1 MRIISFKRIKEFSE
15 KHSDAESALSIWYY
29 SVYSKDWNSLNDL
42 KKDFNSVDYVGS
54 NRYVFNI
61 KGNNYRLIAIISFN
75 AKKVY
80 IRFIGTHSEYDK
92 IKDIKNL

>member
-1 MRIISFKRIKEFSE
+1 MRIVSFKTIREFSE
-15 KHSDAESALSIWYY
+15 KYNDAESALSVWYY
-29 SVYSKDWNSLNDL
+29 NVSAKEWNSLNDIRN
-42 KKDFNSVDYVGS
+42 DFNTVDYVGN

-61 KGNNYRLIAIISFN
+61 KGNSYRLVAIISFN

-92 IKDIKNL
+92 IKDIKII